1 MCWHGESWQ
10 ISNKLPER
18 EEGSPVLP
26 TTRAFYRASKGYE
39 TMTSKIGTRKIVT
52 RKIVMALSAGV
63 LALTAT
69 ACNTV
74 RGVGQDLESV
84 ANDVDAAI

>member
-1 MCWHGESWQ
+1 
-10 ISNKLPER
+10 
-18 EEGSPVLP
+18 
-26 TTRAFYRASKGYE
+26 
-39 TMTSKIGTRKIVT
+39 MTSKIGTRKIVT
-52 RKIVMALSAGV
+52 RKFVMALSAGV